1 MIYYGIKVK
10 FIKKSVTI
18 FTIYSIREYGFK
30 SDIITSKIYLRNN
43 GEVWRNLLQSIPFI
57 RLKMTNKSYFH
68 KSIILLR
75 NKLKGK
81 MWRNL
86 NIIIMVYTIYSV
98 RKCDKKGY
106 IYNLFYYGIKRLRSN
121 IRESVT
127 IHVYILFPLNN
138 ISQKWCFMD
147 W

>member
-1 MIYYGIKVK
+1 MLFTLSTSSIILILVWLYNYFKFKYLENTFTRFTSKFSTNVYNHIYLNVMIGKFIIVIALIYYGIKVK

-57 RLKMTNKSYFH
+57 PLKMTNKSYFH

-75 NKLKGK
+75 NKL
-81 MWRNL
+81 
-86 NIIIMVYTIYSV
+86 
-98 RKCDKKGY
+98 
-106 IYNLFYYGIKRLRSN
+106 
-121 IRESVT
+121 
-127 IHVYILFPLNN
+127 
-138 ISQKWCFMD
+138 
-147 W
+147 